1 MMTWLLRFWQWL
13 ERLKE
18 AIDKAKAK
26 LGTVMTDFWRTK
38 GKNFKRKR

>member
-1 MMTWLLRFWQWL
+1 MTWLLRFLRWL

-18 AIDKAKAK
+18 AIDKSKAK

-38 GKNFKRKR
+38 RKNFKRKR